1 MMVHLITDRRRLVP
15 GGGDFGRVRA
25 CLVAQVRHAVEA
37 GVDAVQVRERDLEA
51 RELADLVAELVG
63 LTAGSRTR
71 IIVNDRV
78 DIALACGAGG
88 VHLRADSMSPE
99 AVRTIAPSGFIIGRS
114 VHTVDEAVAAKAA
127 DYLIAGTVW
136 ATPSKPGGALLGLAG
151 FAAIAHAVVIP
162 TLGIGG
168 VTVERAGAIAAAGG
182 AGVAAIGLF
191 LGRESQGCRAVSLE
205 TMVSTIRQQRD
216 TVRQHDTV
224 Q

>member
-1 MMVHLITDRRRLVP
+1 
-15 GGGDFGRVRA
+15 
-25 CLVAQVRHAVEA
+25 
-37 GVDAVQVRERDLEA
+37 
-51 RELADLVAELVG
+51 
-63 LTAGSRTR
+63 
-71 IIVNDRV
+71 
-78 DIALACGAGG
+78 
-88 VHLRADSMSPE
+88 
-99 AVRTIAPSGFIIGRS
+99 
-114 VHTVDEAVAAKAA
+114 VAAKAA